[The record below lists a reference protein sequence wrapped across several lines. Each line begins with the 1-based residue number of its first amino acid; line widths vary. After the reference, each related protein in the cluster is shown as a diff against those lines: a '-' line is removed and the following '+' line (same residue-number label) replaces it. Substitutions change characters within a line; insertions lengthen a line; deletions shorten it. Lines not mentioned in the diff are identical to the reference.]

1 MARTFAPHVVTPD
14 SALGGKKIEKSLT
27 FDENNQTTLIC
38 NLGSSGDATNRKKTT
53 LSFWIKLLRPEQ
65 GRGVITAAASGTGAS
80 ATGTRF
86 HLNSDGTWKFAT
98 QVSNSTVWAID
109 STIQY
114 NDVNSW
120 YHVVM
125 QLDTTQSTS
134 SDRVKIYVNGTQ
146 DTTFSGSY
154 PSQNY
159 DDYWS
164 FGNWRIGDY
173 GGDYGYYYGA
183 RFMIAD
189 IYLLDGQSLDPTYF
203 AFTETQ
209 TGIWTPKD
217 YTGTFGDHGF
227 HLEFK
232 DDSAAT
238 ATTMGKD
245 TSGNANNFTPSNF
258 SASGDGKSIKSDT
271 PTNNKTTIDGL
282 LNWTYDANG
291 STLREGNL
299 KLTGSQGWKNIST
312 FKIDGTEKL
321 YYEFVTNP
329 MAGWQLLGILVITK
343 GDLRNLSSQLTDSRV
358 YGFASTQATYFG
370 GSYTSTSDVPS
381 WTNNDVM
388 SIKYEKGILRLY
400 KNGTLATATAT
411 GIDQTKEIYAYIAN
425 DNASTPTG
433 YVRFD
438 KDSWT
443 QSSNAGVDYTWQLS
457 EGRSIGVKPTV
468 LRPQRH
474 FDTLTYT
481 GDGSTNHLITGL
493 EFQPDLVWIKSRSQ
507 GSSNHGIHDSLRKD
521 SGNTTILYTNSTAVE
536 NAGGSYMLSQNGF
549 VSNGIRVNNN
559 ISGNN
564 NGETYVAWCWKA
576 GGAAVT
582 NNDGSG
588 TSQVSVN
595 KEAGFSIVTYSGN
608 ATGSATSAVWQTI
621 GHGLGK
627 TPKWIVFKS
636 RSYGDADTHWANYHV
651 GVTDANTDYV
661 VWDTT
666 EARIETDVN
675 YMGSTLPTSSVFS
688 LGYNYTT
695 NKNGEDYVAYC
706 WAEIPG
712 FSKFGRYK
720 GTGNSNGSFINVG
733 FKPAWVLVKGE
744 DFAGNWNL
752 WDIKRPGANPINDI
766 LYPNLS
772 NAEYDGSPTDNQ
784 IDIYSNGFKLRGSNV
799 DTNSAGNTYIY
810 MAFAEQTS
818 LNQFNLAV
826 NGF

>member
-1 MARTFAPHVVTPD
+1 MTRTFLPHVVTPD

-109 STIQY
+109 SDRIYTDT
-114 NDVNSW
+114 NAW

-125 QLDTTQSTS
+125 QLDTTQSTAS
-134 SDRVKIYVNGTQ
+134 NRVKIYVNGNQ

-173 GGDYGYYYGA
+173 GGDYGYYYGS

-217 YTGTFGDHGF
+217 YTGAFGDHGF

-258 SASGDGKSIKSDT
+258 SASGDGKSIKTDT
-271 PTNNKTTIDGL
+271 PTNNKPIINGL

-291 STLREGNL
+291 DTLREGNL

-312 FKIDGTEKL
+312 FRIDGTEKL
-321 YYEFVTNP
+321 YYEFVNTTA
-329 MAGWQLLGILVITK
+329 AGWQCLGILVITK
-343 GDLRNLSSQLTDSRV
+343 GDLRNLSSALTDSRV

-381 WTNNDVM
+381 WSTNDVM

-400 KNGTLATATAT
+400 KNGALATAAAT

-425 DNASTPTG
+425 DNASTPVG

-443 QSSNAGVDYTWQLS
+443 QSANAGVDYTWQLS
-457 EGRSIGVKPTV
+457 ETGLVSNPT
-468 LRPQRH
+468 LIRPQRH
-474 FDTLTYT
+474 FDTVTFT
-481 GDGSTNHLITGL
+481 GNGSTGQSITSL
-493 EFQPDLVWIKSRSQ
+493 EFQPDLIWLKNRSATNNHAMVNSVV
-507 GSSNHGIHDSLRKD
+507 GRAKGLYPDSNSAEFNSSTGRDVASFD
-521 SGNTTILYTNSTAVE
+521 
-536 NAGGSYMLSQNGF
+536 
-549 VSNGIRVNNN
+549 
-559 ISGNN
+559 ISGFTVGEPEQASSTNN
-564 NGETYVAWCWKA
+564 NGSNIVAWCWKA
-576 GGAAVT
+576 GGSSTVT
-582 NNDGSG
+582 NNDGNN

-595 KEAGFSIVTYSGN
+595 AEAGFSILTYTGNGTNNSNVTM
-608 ATGSATSAVWQTI
+608 

-627 TPKWIVFKS
+627 KPGWVIIKNRDSTADFVTWITGIGGS
-636 RSYGDADTHWANYHV
+636 ADDNQKNL
-651 GVTDANTDYV
+651 GLNVTSQAGQNSDQFRYTD
-661 VWDTT
+661 
-666 EARIETDVN
+666 
-675 YMGSTLPTSSVFS
+675 SSVIAVRS
-688 LGYNYTT
+688 TDSTNGKV
-695 NKNGEDYVAYC
+695 NKNGDNYVAFC
-706 WAEIPG
+706 WVEIPG
-712 FSKFGRYK
+712 YSKFGIY
-720 GTGNSNGSFINVG
+720 TGNGSTDGPMVDLG
-733 FKPAWVLVKGE
+733 FRPAYILLKRADGGAPWRIF
-744 DFAGNWNL
+744 DN
-752 WDIKRPGANPINDI
+752 KRPDI
-766 LYPNLS
+766 S
-772 NAEYDGSPTDNQ
+772 EYNNNTYRLHADDTTVENTGVPYMDFL
-784 IDIYSNGFKLRGSNV
+784 SNGFKIKDNGSYING
-799 DTNSAGNTYIY
+799 SGNDYVYAT
-810 MAFAEQTS
+810 FAAQPGLTPYDI
-818 LNQFNLAV
+818 FATAR
-826 NGF
+826 

>member
-1 MARTFAPHVVTPD
+1 MARTFAPHIVTPD

-53 LSFWIKLLRPEQ
+53 LSFWIKLLRPKQ

-109 STIQY
+109 SDRIYTDT
-114 NDVNSW
+114 NAW

-125 QLDTTQSTS
+125 QLDTTQSTAS
-134 SDRVKIYVNGTQ
+134 NRVKIYVNGNQ

-189 IYLLDGQSLDPTYF
+189 IYLIDGQSLDPTYF

-258 SASGDGKSIKSDT
+258 SASGDGKSIKTDT
-271 PTNNKTTIDGL
+271 PTNNKPIINGL

-291 STLREGNL
+291 DTLREGNL

-400 KNGTLATATAT
+400 KNGSLATAAAT

-443 QSSNAGVDYTWQLS
+443 QSANAGVDYTWQLS
-457 EGRSIGVKPTV
+457 ETGLVSNPT
-468 LRPQRH
+468 LIRPQRH
-474 FDTLTYT
+474 FDTVTFT
-481 GDGSTNHLITGL
+481 GNGSTGQSITSL
-493 EFQPDLVWIKSRSQ
+493 EFQPDLIWLKNRSATNNHAMVNSVV
-507 GSSNHGIHDSLRKD
+507 GRAKGLYPDSNSAEFNSSTGRDVASFD
-521 SGNTTILYTNSTAVE
+521 
-536 NAGGSYMLSQNGF
+536 
-549 VSNGIRVNNN
+549 
-559 ISGNN
+559 ISGFTVGEPEQASSTNN
-564 NGETYVAWCWKA
+564 NGSNIVAWCWKA
-576 GGAAVT
+576 GGSSTVT
-582 NNDGSG
+582 NNDGNN

-595 KEAGFSIVTYSGN
+595 AEAGFSILTYTGN
-608 ATGSATSAVWQTI
+608 GTNNSNITM

-627 TPKWIVFKS
+627 KPGWVIIKNRDSTADFVTWITGIGGS
-636 RSYGDADTHWANYHV
+636 ADDNQKNLGLNV
-651 GVTDANTDYV
+651 
-661 VWDTT
+661 
-666 EARIETDVN
+666 
-675 YMGSTLPTSSVFS
+675 TSSAGQNSDQFR
-688 LGYNYTT
+688 YTDSSVIAVRST
-695 NKNGEDYVAYC
+695 DSTNGKVNKNGDNYVAFC
-706 WAEIPG
+706 WIEIPG
-712 FSKFGRYK
+712 YSKFGIY
-720 GTGNSNGSFINVG
+720 TGNGSTDGPTVDLG
-733 FKPAWVLVKGE
+733 FRPAYILLKRADGSAPWRIF
-744 DFAGNWNL
+744 DN
-752 WDIKRPGANPINDI
+752 KRPDI
-766 LYPNLS
+766 S
-772 NAEYDGSPTDNQ
+772 EYNNNTYRLHADDTTVENTGVPYMDFL
-784 IDIYSNGFKLRGSNV
+784 SNGFKIKDNGSYING
-799 DTNSAGNTYIY
+799 SGNDYVYAT
-810 MAFAEQTS
+810 FAAQPGLTPYDI
-818 LNQFNLAV
+818 FATAR
-826 NGF
+826 

>member
-1 MARTFAPHVVTPD
+1 MARTFAPHIVTPD

-80 ATGTRF
+80 STGTRF
-86 HLNSDGTWKFAT
+86 HLNSNGTWKFAT
-98 QVSNSTVWAID
+98 QVNNSTVWVLD

-173 GGDYGYYYGA
+173 GGDYGYYYGS

-271 PTNNKTTIDGL
+271 PTNNKTIIDGTL
-282 LNWTYDANG
+282 AWTYDAAGAN
-291 STLREGNL
+291 LREGNL

-312 FKIDGTEKL
+312 HKIDGTGKL
-321 YYEFVTNP
+321 YYEFVSNP
-329 MAGWQLLGILVITK
+329 MAGWQLLGIFVVTT
-343 GDLRNLSSQLTDSRV
+343 GNLSNPSSQLTDSRI
-358 YGFASTQATYFG
+358 YAFASTQATYFG
-370 GSYTSTSDVPS
+370 GSYTSTSDVPD
-381 WTNNDVM
+381 WTNDDVM
-388 SIKYEKGILRLY
+388 GIKYEKGILRLY
-400 KNGTLATATAT
+400 KNGTLATAAAT

-443 QSSNAGVDYTWQLS
+443 QSANAGVDYTWQLS

-474 FDTLTYT
+474 FETLLYT
-481 GDGSTNHLITGL
+481 GTGSSNSVTGL
-493 EFQPDLVWIKSRSQ
+493 EFSPDLIWAKRRDTGGHHHLWVDTIRGGTKSLM
-507 GSSNHGIHDSLRKD
+507 SN
-521 SGNTTILYTNSTAVE
+521 NTDAENS
-536 NAGGSYMLSQNGF
+536 NANRDMTFLA
-549 VSNGIRVNNN
+549 NGIRWNSDTGNAN
-559 ISGNN
+559 ASG
-564 NGETYVAWCWKA
+564 GTYVVWCWKA
-576 GGAAVT
+576 GGTAVS
-582 NNDGSG
+582 NSDGTI
-588 TSQVSVN
+588 TSSVSAN
-595 KEAGFSIVTYSGN
+595 TEAGFSIVSFTGN
-608 ATGSATSAVWQTI
+608 ATSGATV
-621 GHGLGK
+621 GHGLNK
-627 TPKWIVFKS
+627 KPKWIIVKERGNTNDWTVYHESLGYTGGGDTYVLFLNLEND
-636 RSYGDADTHWANYHV
+636 YGGGFAGGFN
-651 GVTDANTDYV
+651 NT
-661 VWDTT
+661 
-666 EARIETDVN
+666 A
-675 YMGSTLPTSSVFS
+675 PTSSVFS
-688 LGYNYTT
+688 LGNSNET
-695 NKNGEDYVAYC
+695 NRSGGSFIAYC
-706 WAEIPG
+706 WSEIPG
-712 FSKFGRYK
+712 YSKFGSY
-720 GTGNSNGSFINVG
+720 TGNGSSDGVVVELG
-733 FKPAWVLVKGE
+733 FRPAWVMVKRVNQAAAWNIM
-744 DFAGNWNL
+744 DNKRAGYNSDNDYLQPDNNL
-752 WDIKRPGANPINDI
+752 
-766 LYPNLS
+766 
-772 NAEYDGSPTDNQ
+772 AESDGSPGTVDLL
-784 IDIYSNGFKLRGSNV
+784 SNGFKCTTTSGTHN
-799 DTNSAGNTYIY
+799 NSGGTFVY
-810 MAFAEQTS
+810 MAFAAQPGATPFDTFANS
-818 LNQFNLAV
+818 R
-826 NGF
+826 

>member
-27 FDENNQTTLIC
+27 FDENNQTILVC
-38 NLGSSGDATNRKKTT
+38 DLGSSGNATNRKKTT
-53 LSFWIKLLRPEQ
+53 LSFWIKLLRPKQ
-65 GRGVITAAASGTGAS
+65 DRGVITAAASGTGAS

-125 QLDTTQSTS
+125 QLDTTQGTS
-134 SDRVKIYVNGTQ
+134 SNRVKIYVNGTQ
-146 DTTFSGSY
+146 DTSFSGSY

-258 SASGDGKSIKSDT
+258 SASGDGKSIKTDT

-282 LNWTYDANG
+282 LDWTYDAAGAN
-291 STLREGNL
+291 LREGNL
-299 KLTGSQGWKNIST
+299 KLTGSQGWKNVST
-312 FKIDGTEKL
+312 HKINGTGKL

-329 MAGWQLLGILVITK
+329 MAGWQLLGIIVVTAGKLS
-343 GDLRNLSSQLTDSRV
+343 NPSSQLTDSRI
-358 YGFASTQATYFG
+358 YGFASTRATYFG
-370 GSYTSTSDVPS
+370 GNYTSTNDVPD
-381 WTNNDVM
+381 WTSNDVI
-388 SIKYEKGILRLY
+388 SIKYEKGILRMY
-400 KNGTLATATAT
+400 KNGSLAAATAT

-425 DNASTPTG
+425 DNASTPTA

-443 QSSNAGVDYTWQLS
+443 QSANAAVDYTWQLS
-457 EGRSIGVKPTV
+457 EGRSIGVNPTV
-468 LRPQRH
+468 IRPQRH
-474 FDTLTYT
+474 FESVVFT
-481 GDGSTNHLITGL
+481 GNGSTGQSITSL
-493 EFQPDLVWIKSRSQ
+493 EFQPDLIWFKSRSHAR
-507 GSSNHGIHDSLRKD
+507 NHSWW
-521 SGNTTILYTNSTAVE
+521 NSVVGRTKGLFGDVNEAE
-536 NAGGSYMLSQNGF
+536 FTSAAGRDLASF
-549 VSNGIRVNNN
+549 D
-559 ISGNN
+559 ISGFTVGEPENSSSTNN
-564 NGETYVAWCWKA
+564 NGESLVAWCWKA

-582 NNDGSG
+582 NNDGTVSG
-588 TSQVSVN
+588 NVSAN
-595 KEAGFSIVTYSGN
+595 PEAGFSIVQY
-608 ATGSATSAVWQTI
+608 TGSGGHVTR

-627 TPKWIVFKS
+627 KPQFIIYRRYSEGSSDWFINLDDSALPELGYDRNYLRLNTNGAVEGANGNIAPSVAPDNSAAITDTIYSIGGDLNESGKSYINYLWTSIPGYSKIGSYTGTGSADGPFVHLGFRPAWIIYKAAND
-636 RSYGDADTHWANYHV
+636 GQHWQVH
-651 GVTDANTDYV
+651 DSK
-661 VWDTT
+661 
-666 EARIETDVN
+666 R
-675 YMGSTLPTSSVFS
+675 
-688 LGYNYTT
+688 LGYNQRNDSLEPSDTSTEQT
-695 NKNGEDYVAYC
+695 NRN
-706 WAEIPG
+706 I
-712 FSKFGRYK
+712 
-720 GTGNSNGSFINVG
+720 
-733 FKPAWVLVKGE
+733 
-744 DFAGNWNL
+744 
-752 WDIKRPGANPINDI
+752 DI
-766 LYPNLS
+766 L
-772 NAEYDGSPTDNQ
+772 A
-784 IDIYSNGFKLRGSNV
+784 NGFKLRNGLSQSNGGGI
-799 DTNSAGNTYIY
+799 NYLY
-810 MAFAEQTS
+810 MAFAEQSGPTPFDTFANS
-818 LNQFNLAV
+818 R
-826 NGF
+826 

>member
-1 MARTFAPHVVTPD
+1 MARTFLPHVVTPD

-38 NLGSSGDATNRKKTT
+38 DLGSSGDATNRKKTT

-86 HLNSDGTWKFAT
+86 HLNSNGTWKFAT
-98 QVSNSTVWAID
+98 QVSNSTVWVLD

-173 GGDYGYYYGA
+173 GGDYGYYYGS

-189 IYLLDGQSLDPTYF
+189 IYLLDGQALDPTYF

-271 PTNNKTTIDGL
+271 PTNNKTTIDGTL
-282 LNWTYDANG
+282 AWTYDAAGAN
-291 STLREGNL
+291 LREGNL

-381 WTNNDVM
+381 WSNNDVM
-388 SIKYEKGILRLY
+388 SVKYEKGILRLY
-400 KNGTLATATAT
+400 KNGALATATAT

-425 DNASTPTG
+425 DNTSATG

-443 QSSNAGVDYTWQLS
+443 QSANAGVDYTWQLS

-474 FDTLTYT
+474 FETLIYT
-481 GDGSTNHLITGL
+481 GTGSSNSVTGL
-493 EFQPDLVWIKSRSQ
+493 EFSPDLIWAKRRDTGGHHHLWVDTIRGGTKSLM
-507 GSSNHGIHDSLRKD
+507 SN
-521 SGNTTILYTNSTAVE
+521 NTDAENS
-536 NAGGSYMLSQNGF
+536 NANRDMTFLA
-549 VSNGIRVNNN
+549 NGIRWNSNTGN
-559 ISGNN
+559 ANASG
-564 NGETYVAWCWKA
+564 GTYVVWCWKA
-576 GGAAVT
+576 GGTAVS
-582 NNDGSG
+582 NSDGTI
-588 TSQVSVN
+588 TSSVSAN
-595 KEAGFSIVTYSGN
+595 TEAGFSIVSFTGN
-608 ATGSATSAVWQTI
+608 ATSGATV
-621 GHGLGK
+621 GHGLNK
-627 TPKWIVFKS
+627 KPKWIIVKERGNTNDWTVYHESLGYTGGGDTYVLFLNLEND
-636 RSYGDADTHWANYHV
+636 YGGGFAGGFN
-651 GVTDANTDYV
+651 NT
-661 VWDTT
+661 
-666 EARIETDVN
+666 A
-675 YMGSTLPTSSVFS
+675 PTSSVFS
-688 LGYNYTT
+688 LGNSNET
-695 NKNGEDYVAYC
+695 NKSGGSFIAYC
-706 WAEIPG
+706 WSEIPG
-712 FSKFGRYK
+712 YSKFGSY
-720 GTGNSNGSFINVG
+720 TGNGSSDGVVVELG
-733 FKPAWVLVKGE
+733 FRPAWVMVKRVNQAAAWNIM
-744 DFAGNWNL
+744 DNKRAGYNS
-752 WDIKRPGANPINDI
+752 DNDY
-766 LYPNLS
+766 LQPDNDL
-772 NAEYDGSPTDNQ
+772 AESDGSPGTVDLL
-784 IDIYSNGFKLRGSNV
+784 SNGFKCTTTSGTHN
-799 DTNSAGNTYIY
+799 NSGGTFVY
-810 MAFAEQTS
+810 MAFAAQPGPTPFDTFANS
-818 LNQFNLAV
+818 R
-826 NGF
+826 

>member
-1 MARTFAPHVVTPD
+1 MARTFLPHVVTPD

-38 NLGSSGDATNRKKTT
+38 DLGSSGDATNRKKTT

-98 QVSNSTVWAID
+98 QVSNSTVWALD
-109 STIQY
+109 NTIKY
-114 NDVNSW
+114 RDTNAW

-154 PSQNY
+154 PSQDY

-173 GGDYGYYYGA
+173 GGDYGYYYGS

-258 SASGDGKSIKSDT
+258 SASGDGKSIKNDT
-271 PTNNKTTIDGL
+271 PTNNGTTINGL
-282 LNWTYDANG
+282 LNWTYDASG
-291 STLREGNL
+291 ADLREGNL
-299 KLTGSQGWKNIST
+299 KLTGNSGWKNIST
-312 FKIDGTEKL
+312 HKIDGTGKF
-321 YYEFVTNP
+321 YYEFVTTT
-329 MAGWQLLGILVITK
+329 MAGWQCLGILVITE
-343 GDLRNLSSQLTDSRV
+343 GDLKNPTNQLTDSRI

-388 SIKYEKGILRLY
+388 GIKYEKGILRLY

-411 GIDQTKEIYAYIAN
+411 GIDQTKQIYAYIAN
-425 DNASTPTG
+425 DNASTPVG

-443 QSSNAGVDYTWQLS
+443 QSANAGVDYTWQLS
-457 EGRSIGVKPTV
+457 EGRSIGVNPT
-468 LRPQRH
+468 LIRPQRH
-474 FDTLTYT
+474 FDTLLYT
-481 GDGSTNHLITGL
+481 GNGATSNRAITGL
-493 EFQPDLVWIKSRSQ
+493 EFQPDFVWIKNRTQTYDHHLYDSIRGVGKWLESNDTTAEQTGTHMDGFLINGVSVGNGVDSQ
-507 GSSNHGIHDSLRKD
+507 RTNA
-521 SGNTTILYTNSTAVE
+521 NTIP
-536 NAGGSYMLSQNGF
+536 
-549 VSNGIRVNNN
+549 
-559 ISGNN
+559 
-564 NGETYVAWCWKA
+564 YVAWCWKA
-576 GGAAVT
+576 GGAAVSNT
-582 NNDGSG
+582 DGDI
-588 TSQVSVN
+588 TSSVSVN
-595 KEAGFSIVTYSGN
+595 EEAGFSIATY
-608 ATGSATSAVWQTI
+608 TGSTASGALTV
-621 GHGLGK
+621 GHGLGRK
-627 TPKWIVFKS
+627 PAWVIIKRRDSTGDWIIGHQGLATNAF
-636 RSYGDADTHWANYHV
+636 ANNKFVKFDNAAVYTNALV
-651 GVTDANTDYV
+651 WGAEPTTTVTQIVSNGAGGASN
-661 VWDTT
+661 
-666 EARIETDVN
+666 
-675 YMGSTLPTSSVFS
+675 LTSS
-688 LGYNYTT
+688 GT
-695 NKNGEDYVAYC
+695 YVMYS

-712 FSKFGRYK
+712 YSKFGSYV
-720 GTGNSNGSFINVG
+720 GNGSSDGVYVHLG
-733 FKPAWVLVKGE
+733 FRPAWILIDNYGASGFNWVLQDNKRSPS
-744 DFAGNWNL
+744 NL
-752 WDIKRPGANPINDI
+752 CNDKLNPD
-766 LYPNLS
+766 S
-772 NAEYDGSPTDNQ
+772 NAAEQTNADKLDML
-784 IDIYSNGFKLRGSNV
+784 SNGFKCRVADAGINASGSNYV
-799 DTNSAGNTYIY
+799 Y
-810 MAFAEQTS
+810 MAFAEQPGAT
-818 LNQFNLAV
+818 QFDTFANSR
-826 NGF
+826 

>member
-1 MARTFAPHVVTPD
+1 MARTFAPHIVTPD

-53 LSFWIKLLRPEQ
+53 LSFWIKLLRPKQ

-109 STIQY
+109 SDRIYTDT
-114 NDVNSW
+114 NAW

-125 QLDTTQSTS
+125 QLDTTQSTAS
-134 SDRVKIYVNGTQ
+134 NRVKIYVNGNQ

-173 GGDYGYYYGA
+173 GGDYGYYYGS

-217 YTGTFGDHGF
+217 YTGAFGDHGF

-258 SASGDGKSIKSDT
+258 SASGDGKSIKTDT
-271 PTNNKTTIDGL
+271 PTNNKPIINGL

-291 STLREGNL
+291 DTLREGNL

-400 KNGTLATATAT
+400 KNGSLATAAAT

-443 QSSNAGVDYTWQLS
+443 QSANAGVDYTWQLS
-457 EGRSIGVKPTV
+457 ETGLVSNPT
-468 LRPQRH
+468 LIRPQRH
-474 FDTLTYT
+474 FDTVTFT
-481 GDGSTNHLITGL
+481 GNGSTGQSITSL
-493 EFQPDLVWIKSRSQ
+493 EFQPDLIWLKNRSATNNHAMVNSVV
-507 GSSNHGIHDSLRKD
+507 GRAKGLYPDSNSAEFNSSTGRDVASFD
-521 SGNTTILYTNSTAVE
+521 
-536 NAGGSYMLSQNGF
+536 
-549 VSNGIRVNNN
+549 
-559 ISGNN
+559 ISGFTVGEPEQASSTNN
-564 NGETYVAWCWKA
+564 NGSNIVAWCWKA
-576 GGAAVT
+576 GGSSTVT
-582 NNDGSG
+582 NNDGNN

-595 KEAGFSIVTYSGN
+595 AEAGFSILTYTGN
-608 ATGSATSAVWQTI
+608 GTNNSNITM

-627 TPKWIVFKS
+627 KPGWVIIKNRDSTADFVTWITGIGGS
-636 RSYGDADTHWANYHV
+636 ADDNQKNLGLNV
-651 GVTDANTDYV
+651 
-661 VWDTT
+661 
-666 EARIETDVN
+666 
-675 YMGSTLPTSSVFS
+675 TSSAGQNSDQFR
-688 LGYNYTT
+688 YTDSSVIAVRST
-695 NKNGEDYVAYC
+695 DSTNGKVNKNGDNYVAFC
-706 WAEIPG
+706 WIEIPG
-712 FSKFGRYK
+712 YSKFGIY
-720 GTGNSNGSFINVG
+720 TGNGSTDGPTVDLG
-733 FKPAWVLVKGE
+733 FRPAYILLKRADGSAPWRIF
-744 DFAGNWNL
+744 DN
-752 WDIKRPGANPINDI
+752 KRPDI
-766 LYPNLS
+766 S
-772 NAEYDGSPTDNQ
+772 EYNNNTYRLHADDTTVENTGVPYMDFL
-784 IDIYSNGFKLRGSNV
+784 SNGFKIKDNGSYING
-799 DTNSAGNTYIY
+799 SGNDYVYAT
-810 MAFAEQTS
+810 FAAQPGLTPYDI
-818 LNQFNLAV
+818 FATAR
-826 NGF
+826 

>member
-1 MARTFAPHVVTPD
+1 MARTFAPHIVTPD

-86 HLNSDGTWKFAT
+86 HLNSNGTWKFAT
-98 QVSNSTVWAID
+98 QVSNSTVWVLD

-173 GGDYGYYYGA
+173 GGDYGYYYGS

-189 IYLLDGQSLDPTYF
+189 IYLLDGQALDPTYF

-271 PTNNKTTIDGL
+271 PTNNKTIIDGTL
-282 LNWTYDANG
+282 AWTYDAAGAN
-291 STLREGNL
+291 LREGNL

-312 FKIDGTEKL
+312 HKIDGTGKL
-321 YYEFVTNP
+321 YYEFVSNP
-329 MAGWQLLGILVITK
+329 MAGWQLLGIFVVTT
-343 GDLRNLSSQLTDSRV
+343 GNLSNPSSQLTDSRI
-358 YGFASTQATYFG
+358 YAFASTQATYFG

-381 WTNNDVM
+381 WSNNDVM
-388 SIKYEKGILRLY
+388 SVKYEKGILRLY
-400 KNGTLATATAT
+400 KNGALATATAT

-425 DNASTPTG
+425 DNTSATG

-443 QSSNAGVDYTWQLS
+443 QSANAGVDYTWQLS

-474 FDTLTYT
+474 FETLIYT
-481 GDGSTNHLITGL
+481 GTGSSNSVTGL
-493 EFQPDLVWIKSRSQ
+493 EFSPDLIWAKRRDTGGHHHLWVDTIRGGTKSLM
-507 GSSNHGIHDSLRKD
+507 SN
-521 SGNTTILYTNSTAVE
+521 NTDAENS
-536 NAGGSYMLSQNGF
+536 NANRDMTFLA
-549 VSNGIRVNNN
+549 NGIRWNSNTGN
-559 ISGNN
+559 ANASG
-564 NGETYVAWCWKA
+564 GTYVVWCWKA
-576 GGAAVT
+576 GGTAVS
-582 NNDGSG
+582 NSDGTI
-588 TSQVSVN
+588 TSSVSAN
-595 KEAGFSIVTYSGN
+595 TEAGFSIVSFTGN
-608 ATGSATSAVWQTI
+608 ATSGATV
-621 GHGLGK
+621 GHGLNK
-627 TPKWIVFKS
+627 KPKWIIVKERGNTNDWTVYHESLGYTGGGDTYVLFLNLEND
-636 RSYGDADTHWANYHV
+636 YGGGFAGGFN
-651 GVTDANTDYV
+651 NT
-661 VWDTT
+661 
-666 EARIETDVN
+666 A
-675 YMGSTLPTSSVFS
+675 PTSSVFS
-688 LGYNYTT
+688 LGNSNET
-695 NKNGEDYVAYC
+695 NKSGGSFIAYC
-706 WAEIPG
+706 WSEIPG
-712 FSKFGRYK
+712 YSKFGSY
-720 GTGNSNGSFINVG
+720 TGNGSSDGVVVELG
-733 FKPAWVLVKGE
+733 FRPAWVMVKRVNQAAAWNIM
-744 DFAGNWNL
+744 DNKRAGYNSDNDYLQPDNNL
-752 WDIKRPGANPINDI
+752 
-766 LYPNLS
+766 
-772 NAEYDGSPTDNQ
+772 AESDGSPGTVDLL
-784 IDIYSNGFKLRGSNV
+784 SNGFKCTTTSGTHN
-799 DTNSAGNTYIY
+799 NSGGTFVY
-810 MAFAEQTS
+810 MAFAAQPGPTPFDTFANS
-818 LNQFNLAV
+818 R
-826 NGF
+826 

>member
-1 MARTFAPHVVTPD
+1 MTRTFLPHVVTPD

-65 GRGVITAAASGTGAS
+65 GRGVITAATSGTGAS
-80 ATGTRF
+80 STGTRF
-86 HLNSDGTWKFAT
+86 HLNSNGTWKFAT
-98 QVSNSTVWAID
+98 QVNNSTVWVLD

-271 PTNNKTTIDGL
+271 PTNNKTIIDGTL
-282 LNWTYDANG
+282 AWTYDAAGAN
-291 STLREGNL
+291 LREGNL

-312 FKIDGTEKL
+312 HKIDGTGKL
-321 YYEFVTNP
+321 YYEFVNTSA
-329 MAGWQLLGILVITK
+329 AGWQLLGIIVITT
-343 GDLRNLSSQLTDSRV
+343 GNLSNPSNALTDSRI

-381 WTNNDVM
+381 WSNNDVM
-388 SIKYEKGILRLY
+388 GVKYEKGILRLY

-425 DNASTPTG
+425 DNASATG

-443 QSSNAGVDYTWQLS
+443 QSANAGVDYTWQLS
-457 EGRSIGVKPTV
+457 EGRSKGVKPTV

-474 FDTLTYT
+474 FDTLLWS
-481 GDGSTNHLITGL
+481 GDNATSRSITGL
-493 EFQPDLVWIKSRSQ
+493 EFAPDLVITKRRSAV
-507 GSSNHGIHDSLRKD
+507 SSYMVCDSVRGVNKA
-521 SGNTTILYTNSTAVE
+521 LYTEGTTAETTSNQYGYVTE
-536 NAGGSYMLSQNGF
+536 FGSNGF
-549 VSNGIRVNNN
+549 TVDHSSGYADQVNA
-559 ISGNN
+559 SGS
-564 NGETYVAWCWKA
+564 TYVAWCWKA
-576 GGAAVT
+576 GGTAVS
-582 NNDGSG
+582 NSDGTI
-588 TSQVSVN
+588 TSSVSAN
-595 KEAGFSIVTYSGN
+595 TEAGFSIVSFTGN
-608 ATGSATSAVWQTI
+608 ATSGATV
-621 GHGLGK
+621 GHGLNK
-627 TPKWIVFKS
+627 KPKWIIVKERGNTNDWTVYHESLGYTGGGDTYVLFLNLEND
-636 RSYGDADTHWANYHV
+636 YGGGFAGGFN
-651 GVTDANTDYV
+651 NT
-661 VWDTT
+661 
-666 EARIETDVN
+666 A
-675 YMGSTLPTSSVFS
+675 PTSSVFS
-688 LGYNYTT
+688 LGNSNET
-695 NKNGEDYVAYC
+695 NRSGGSFIAYC
-706 WAEIPG
+706 WSEIPG
-712 FSKFGRYK
+712 YSKFGSY
-720 GTGNSNGSFINVG
+720 TGNGSSDGVVVELG
-733 FKPAWVLVKGE
+733 FRPAWVLVKRINQAASWSLH
-744 DFAGNWNL
+744 DNKRAGYNS
-752 WDIKRPGANPINDI
+752 DNDY
-766 LYPNLS
+766 LHPDLS
-772 NAEYDGSPTDNQ
+772 QAESDGSPGT
-784 IDIYSNGFKLRGSNV
+784 IDLLSNGFKCTTTAGTHN
-799 DTNSAGNTYIY
+799 NSGGTFVY
-810 MAFAEQTS
+810 MAFAAQPGATPFDTFANS
-818 LNQFNLAV
+818 R
-826 NGF
+826 

>member
-38 NLGSSGDATNRKKTT
+38 DLGSSGDATNRKKTT

-86 HLNSDGTWKFAT
+86 HLNSNGTWKFAT
-98 QVSNSTVWAID
+98 QVSNSTVWVLD

-173 GGDYGYYYGA
+173 GGDYGYYYGS

-189 IYLLDGQSLDPTYF
+189 IYLLDGQALDPTYF

-271 PTNNKTTIDGL
+271 PTNNKTIIDGTL
-282 LNWTYDANG
+282 AWTYDAAGAN
-291 STLREGNL
+291 LREGNL

-312 FKIDGTEKL
+312 HKIDGTGKL
-321 YYEFVTNP
+321 YYEFVSNP
-329 MAGWQLLGILVITK
+329 MAGWQLLGIFVVTT
-343 GDLRNLSSQLTDSRV
+343 GNLSNPSSQLTDSRI
-358 YGFASTQATYFG
+358 YAFASTQATYFG

-381 WTNNDVM
+381 WSNNDVM
-388 SIKYEKGILRLY
+388 SVKYEKGILRLY
-400 KNGTLATATAT
+400 KNGALATATAT

-425 DNASTPTG
+425 DNTSATG

-443 QSSNAGVDYTWQLS
+443 QSANAGVDYTWQLS

-474 FDTLTYT
+474 FETLIYT
-481 GDGSTNHLITGL
+481 GTGSSNSVTGL
-493 EFQPDLVWIKSRSQ
+493 EFSPDLIWAKRRDTGGHHHLWVDTIRGGTKSLM
-507 GSSNHGIHDSLRKD
+507 SN
-521 SGNTTILYTNSTAVE
+521 NTDAENS
-536 NAGGSYMLSQNGF
+536 NANRDMTFLA
-549 VSNGIRVNNN
+549 NGIRWNSDTGNAN
-559 ISGNN
+559 ASG
-564 NGETYVAWCWKA
+564 GTYVAWCWKA
-576 GGAAVT
+576 GGTAVS
-582 NNDGSG
+582 NSDGTI
-588 TSQVSVN
+588 TSSVSAN
-595 KEAGFSIVTYSGN
+595 TEAGFSIVSFTGN
-608 ATGSATSAVWQTI
+608 ATSGATV
-621 GHGLGK
+621 GHGLNK
-627 TPKWIVFKS
+627 KPKWIIVKERGNTNDWTVYHESLGYTGGGDTYVLFLNLEND
-636 RSYGDADTHWANYHV
+636 YGGGFAGGFN
-651 GVTDANTDYV
+651 NT
-661 VWDTT
+661 
-666 EARIETDVN
+666 A
-675 YMGSTLPTSSVFS
+675 PTSSVFS
-688 LGYNYTT
+688 LGNSNET
-695 NKNGEDYVAYC
+695 NKSGGSFIAYC
-706 WAEIPG
+706 WSEIPG
-712 FSKFGRYK
+712 YSKFGSY
-720 GTGNSNGSFINVG
+720 TGNGSSDGVVVELG
-733 FKPAWVLVKGE
+733 FRPAWVMVKRVNQAAAWNIM
-744 DFAGNWNL
+744 DNKRAGYNS
-752 WDIKRPGANPINDI
+752 DNDY
-766 LYPNLS
+766 LQPDNDL
-772 NAEYDGSPTDNQ
+772 AESDGSPGTVDLL
-784 IDIYSNGFKLRGSNV
+784 SNGFKCTTTSGTHN
-799 DTNSAGNTYIY
+799 NSGGTFVY
-810 MAFAEQTS
+810 MAFAAQPGPTPFDTFANS
-818 LNQFNLAV
+818 R
-826 NGF
+826 

>member
-1 MARTFAPHVVTPD
+1 MARTFLPHVVTPD

-38 NLGSSGDATNRKKTT
+38 DLGSSGDATNRKKTT

-65 GRGVITAAASGTGAS
+65 GRGVITAAASGTGAR

-86 HLNSDGTWKFAT
+86 HLNSNGTWKFAT
-98 QVSNSTVWAID
+98 QVSNSTVWVLD

-173 GGDYGYYYGA
+173 GGDYGYYYGS

-189 IYLLDGQSLDPTYF
+189 IYLLDGQALDPTYF

-271 PTNNKTTIDGL
+271 PTNNKTTIDGTL
-282 LNWTYDANG
+282 AWTYDAAGAN
-291 STLREGNL
+291 LREGNL

-312 FKIDGTEKL
+312 HKIDGTGKL
-321 YYEFVTNP
+321 YYEFVSNP
-329 MAGWQLLGILVITK
+329 MAGWQLLGIFVVTT
-343 GDLRNLSSQLTDSRV
+343 GNLSNPSSQLTDSRI
-358 YGFASTQATYFG
+358 YAFASTQATYFG

-381 WTNNDVM
+381 WSNNDVM
-388 SIKYEKGILRLY
+388 SVKYEKGILRLY
-400 KNGTLATATAT
+400 KNGTLATAAAT

-443 QSSNAGVDYTWQLS
+443 QSANAGVDYTWQLS

-474 FDTLTYT
+474 FETLLYT
-481 GDGSTNHLITGL
+481 GTGSSNSVTGL
-493 EFQPDLVWIKSRSQ
+493 EFSPDLIWAKRRDTGGHHHLWVDTIRGGTKSLM
-507 GSSNHGIHDSLRKD
+507 SN
-521 SGNTTILYTNSTAVE
+521 NTDAENS
-536 NAGGSYMLSQNGF
+536 NANRDMTFLA
-549 VSNGIRVNNN
+549 NGIRWNSNTGN
-559 ISGNN
+559 ANASG
-564 NGETYVAWCWKA
+564 GTYVVWCWKA
-576 GGAAVT
+576 GGTAVS
-582 NNDGSG
+582 NSDGTI
-588 TSQVSVN
+588 TSSVSAN
-595 KEAGFSIVTYSGN
+595 TEAGFSIVSFTGN
-608 ATGSATSAVWQTI
+608 ATSGATV
-621 GHGLGK
+621 GHGLNK
-627 TPKWIVFKS
+627 KPKWIIVKERGNTNDWTVYHESLGYTGGGDTYVLFLNLEND
-636 RSYGDADTHWANYHV
+636 YGGGFAGGFN
-651 GVTDANTDYV
+651 NT
-661 VWDTT
+661 
-666 EARIETDVN
+666 A
-675 YMGSTLPTSSVFS
+675 PTSSVFS
-688 LGYNYTT
+688 LGNSNET
-695 NKNGEDYVAYC
+695 NKSGGSFIAYC
-706 WAEIPG
+706 WSEIPG
-712 FSKFGRYK
+712 YSKFGSY
-720 GTGNSNGSFINVG
+720 TGNGSSDGVVVELG
-733 FKPAWVLVKGE
+733 FRPAWVMVKRVNQAAAWNIM
-744 DFAGNWNL
+744 DNKRAGYNS
-752 WDIKRPGANPINDI
+752 DNDY
-766 LYPNLS
+766 LQPDNDL
-772 NAEYDGSPTDNQ
+772 AESDGSPGTVDLL
-784 IDIYSNGFKLRGSNV
+784 SNGFKCTTTSGTHN
-799 DTNSAGNTYIY
+799 NSGGTFVY
-810 MAFAEQTS
+810 MAFAAQPGPTPFDTFANS
-818 LNQFNLAV
+818 R
-826 NGF
+826 

>member
-38 NLGSSGDATNRKKTT
+38 DLGSSGDATNRKKTT

-86 HLNSDGTWKFAT
+86 HLNSNGTWKFAT
-98 QVSNSTVWAID
+98 QVSNSTVWVLD

-173 GGDYGYYYGA
+173 GGDYGYYYGS

-189 IYLLDGQSLDPTYF
+189 IYLLDGQALDPTYF
-203 AFTETQ
+203 ALNETQ

-271 PTNNKTTIDGL
+271 PTNNKTIIDGTL
-282 LNWTYDANG
+282 AWTYDAAGAN
-291 STLREGNL
+291 LREGNL

-312 FKIDGTEKL
+312 HKIDGTGKL
-321 YYEFVTNP
+321 YYEFVSNP
-329 MAGWQLLGILVITK
+329 MAGWQLLGIFVVTT
-343 GDLRNLSSQLTDSRV
+343 GNLSNPSSQLTDSRI
-358 YGFASTQATYFG
+358 YAFASTQATYFG

-381 WTNNDVM
+381 WSNNDVM
-388 SIKYEKGILRLY
+388 SVKYEKGILRLY
-400 KNGTLATATAT
+400 KNGALATATAT

-425 DNASTPTG
+425 DNTSATG

-443 QSSNAGVDYTWQLS
+443 QSANAGVDYTWQLS

-474 FDTLTYT
+474 FETLIYT
-481 GDGSTNHLITGL
+481 GTGSSNSVTGL
-493 EFQPDLVWIKSRSQ
+493 EFSPDLIWAKRRDTGGHHHLWVDTIRGGTKSLM
-507 GSSNHGIHDSLRKD
+507 SN
-521 SGNTTILYTNSTAVE
+521 NTDAENS
-536 NAGGSYMLSQNGF
+536 NANRDMTFLA
-549 VSNGIRVNNN
+549 NGIRWNSNTGN
-559 ISGNN
+559 ANASG
-564 NGETYVAWCWKA
+564 GTYVVWCWKA
-576 GGAAVT
+576 GGTAVS
-582 NNDGSG
+582 NSDGTI
-588 TSQVSVN
+588 TSSVSAN
-595 KEAGFSIVTYSGN
+595 TEAGFSIVSFTGN
-608 ATGSATSAVWQTI
+608 ATSGATV
-621 GHGLGK
+621 GHGLNK
-627 TPKWIVFKS
+627 KPKWIIVKERGNTNDWTVYHESLGYTGGGDTYVLFLNLEND
-636 RSYGDADTHWANYHV
+636 YGGGFAGGFN
-651 GVTDANTDYV
+651 NT
-661 VWDTT
+661 
-666 EARIETDVN
+666 A
-675 YMGSTLPTSSVFS
+675 PTSSVFS
-688 LGYNYTT
+688 LGNSNET
-695 NKNGEDYVAYC
+695 NKSGGSFIAYC
-706 WAEIPG
+706 WSEIPG
-712 FSKFGRYK
+712 YSKFGSY
-720 GTGNSNGSFINVG
+720 TGNGSSDGVVVELG
-733 FKPAWVLVKGE
+733 FRPAWVMVKRVNQAAAWNIM
-744 DFAGNWNL
+744 DNKRAGYNS
-752 WDIKRPGANPINDI
+752 DNDY
-766 LYPNLS
+766 LQPDNDL
-772 NAEYDGSPTDNQ
+772 AESDGSPGTVDLL
-784 IDIYSNGFKLRGSNV
+784 SNGFKCTTTSGTHN
-799 DTNSAGNTYIY
+799 NSGGTFVY
-810 MAFAEQTS
+810 MAFAAQPGPTPFDTFANS
-818 LNQFNLAV
+818 R
-826 NGF
+826 

>member
-1 MARTFAPHVVTPD
+1 MARTFAPHIVTPD

-53 LSFWIKLLRPEQ
+53 LSFWIKLLRPKQ

-109 STIQY
+109 SDRIYTDT
-114 NDVNSW
+114 NAW

-125 QLDTTQSTS
+125 QLDTTQSTAS
-134 SDRVKIYVNGTQ
+134 NRVKIYVNGNQ

-173 GGDYGYYYGA
+173 GGDYGYYYGS

-217 YTGTFGDHGF
+217 YTGAFGDHGF

-258 SASGDGKSIKSDT
+258 SASGDGKSIKTDT
-271 PTNNKTTIDGL
+271 PTNNKPIINGL

-291 STLREGNL
+291 DTLREGNL

-312 FKIDGTEKL
+312 FRIDGTEKL
-321 YYEFVTNP
+321 YYEFVNTTA
-329 MAGWQLLGILVITK
+329 AGWQCLGILVITK
-343 GDLRNLSSQLTDSRV
+343 GDLRNLSSALTDSRV

-381 WTNNDVM
+381 WSTNDVM

-400 KNGTLATATAT
+400 KNGALATAAAT

-425 DNASTPTG
+425 DNASTPVG

-443 QSSNAGVDYTWQLS
+443 QSANAGVDYTWQLS
-457 EGRSIGVKPTV
+457 ETGLVSSPT
-468 LRPQRH
+468 LIRPQRH
-474 FDTLTYT
+474 FDTVTFT
-481 GDGSTNHLITGL
+481 GNGSTGQSITSL
-493 EFQPDLVWIKSRSQ
+493 EFQPDLIWLKNRSATNNHAMVNSVV
-507 GSSNHGIHDSLRKD
+507 GRAKGLYPDSNSAEFNSSTGRDVASFD
-521 SGNTTILYTNSTAVE
+521 
-536 NAGGSYMLSQNGF
+536 
-549 VSNGIRVNNN
+549 
-559 ISGNN
+559 ISGFTVGEPEQASSTNN
-564 NGETYVAWCWKA
+564 NGSNIVAWCWKA
-576 GGAAVT
+576 GGSSTVT
-582 NNDGSG
+582 NNDGNN

-595 KEAGFSIVTYSGN
+595 AEAGFSILTYTGN
-608 ATGSATSAVWQTI
+608 GTNNSNITM

-627 TPKWIVFKS
+627 KPGWVIIKNRDSTADFVTWITGIGGS
-636 RSYGDADTHWANYHV
+636 ADDNQKNL
-651 GVTDANTDYV
+651 GLNVTSQAGQNSDQFRYTD
-661 VWDTT
+661 
-666 EARIETDVN
+666 
-675 YMGSTLPTSSVFS
+675 SSVIAVRS
-688 LGYNYTT
+688 TDSTNGKV
-695 NKNGEDYVAYC
+695 NKNGDNYVAFC
-706 WAEIPG
+706 WVEIPG
-712 FSKFGRYK
+712 YSKFGIY
-720 GTGNSNGSFINVG
+720 TGNGSTDGPMVDLG
-733 FKPAWVLVKGE
+733 FRPAYILLKRADGGAPWRIF
-744 DFAGNWNL
+744 DN
-752 WDIKRPGANPINDI
+752 KRPDI
-766 LYPNLS
+766 S
-772 NAEYDGSPTDNQ
+772 EYNNNTYRLHADDTTVENTGVPYMDFL
-784 IDIYSNGFKLRGSNV
+784 SNGFKIKDNGSYING
-799 DTNSAGNTYIY
+799 SGNDYVYAT
-810 MAFAEQTS
+810 FAAQPGLTPYDI
-818 LNQFNLAV
+818 FATAR
-826 NGF
+826 